1 MVFNEVC
8 THQMVLLLC
17 QQMRSQGVDVDV
29 QTKPSSRPKSPDYR
43 RPRRRRF
50 VIRRVVLATLV
61 TFLVVT
67 TWSIVGALRTPGDD
81 GVGVKLAEWG
91 RDHGLGPVI
100 TALETI
106 QYDLNPPKTGGA
118 PNASV
123 LAAGVREQHQTHG
136 SGPSVTAIQAPMVPP
151 VLPALPGEGVFVP
164 VNPNSDPLIQVTYVR
179 PDSVHTSYLTGVAWM
194 SHRLRFVLHPGFQ
207 DPGLTPGWTQP
218 DKVTT
223 SQYPGLLATFNA
235 GFKLKDAGGGYYDH
249 GVTAG
254 TLTAGAA
261 SFVIYRDGHA
271 TVGTWGVDVTMTPQ
285 VAFVRQNLQPL
296 IANGTLA
303 PNLDANVQSTWGA
316 TIGGAFSVWR
326 SGVGVTKQGDLVY
339 AMGDAMSVADLAN
352 VLHQA
357 GAINAMQMDINT
369 SWVSYM
375 WYSKNGTGVTPHKL
389 GQFQRPAE
397 RYLTD
402 TSRDFFAVYAP

>member
-1 MVFNEVC
+1 M
-8 THQMVLLLC
+8 
-17 QQMRSQGVDVDV
+17 DV
-29 QTKPSSRPKSPDYR
+29 QTKPSSRPKSPEYR
-43 RPRRRRF
+43 RPRRRRY
-50 VIRRVVLATLV
+50 VIRRIVLATLLI
-61 TFLVVT
+61 FLVVT
-67 TWSIVGALRTPGDD
+67 GWSILGALRVPGND
-81 GVGVKLAEWG
+81 GAAVKLAEWG

-123 LAAGVREQHQTHG
+123 LAAGVNELHQKQA
-136 SGPSVTAIQAPMVPP
+136 SGATTTAIQAPMVPP
-151 VLPALPGEGVFVP
+151 VSPALPGEGVFVP
-164 VNPNSDPLIQVTYVR
+164 VSATADPLIQVTYVR

-194 SHRLRFVLHPGFQ
+194 SHRLRFVLHPGFE
-207 DPGLTPGWTQP
+207 DPGLAAGWTQP
-218 DKVTT
+218 DKVAT

-235 GFKLKDAGGGYYDH
+235 GFKMKDAGGGYYDH

-261 SFVIYRDGHA
+261 SLVIYLDGHA
-271 TVGTWGVDVTMTPQ
+271 TVGTWGADVHMTPQ

-326 SGVGVTKQGDLVY
+326 SGIGVTKQGDLVY

-352 VLHQA
+352 VLHKA
-357 GAINAMQMDINT
+357 GAVNAMQLDINT
-369 SWVSYM
+369 AWVSYM
-375 WYSKNGTGVTPHKL
+375 WYSHSGAGITPHKL
-389 GQFQRPAE
+389 GQFQRPPD
-397 RYLTD
+397 RYLAD
-402 TSRDFFAVYAP
+402 TSRDFFAVYGPSH